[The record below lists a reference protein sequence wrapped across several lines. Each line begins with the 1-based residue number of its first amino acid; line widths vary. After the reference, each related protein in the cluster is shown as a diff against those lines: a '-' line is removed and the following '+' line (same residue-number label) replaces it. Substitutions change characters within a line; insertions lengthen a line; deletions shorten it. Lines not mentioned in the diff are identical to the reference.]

1 MEEKINK
8 IAQMIAASSRVVVF
22 TGAGISTE
30 SGIPDFRGPGGLW
43 TKVDPNDFTID
54 KFLSSETTRR
64 RMWQRMREGGLMADA
79 QPNLAHLAIVELE
92 KMGKLNSVITQ
103 NVDYLHQKAGN
114 AQEIVYELHGNMQW
128 LVCLDCRNRYPIE
141 IVKQNFPSPDHVPTC
156 AACGGILKPD
166 VILFGEALPQHTLMR
181 ASQEAQSCDLL
192 IVIGSSL
199 VVYPAAYMP
208 LYAKRSGA
216 SIVIINNEPTE
227 QDDIADVLINAPAGE
242 TMTRILERLK
252 TLIVFREE

>member
-1 MEEKINK
+1 MEANINK
-8 IAQMIAASSRVVVF
+8 ATHMLAAASRAVVF

-54 KFLSSETTRR
+54 KFLSSETTRKK
-64 RMWQRMREGGLMADA
+64 MWQRFREGGLMADA
-79 QPNLAHLAIVELE
+79 QPNLAHHAIVELE
-92 KMGKLNSVITQ
+92 KMGKLSSVITQ
-103 NVDYLHQKAGN
+103 NVDNLHQKAGN
-114 AQEIVYELHGNMQW
+114 SQHLVHELHGNMQW
-128 LVCLDCRNRYPIE
+128 FVCLNCRERYPIE

-156 AACGGILKPD
+156 DACRGILKPD
-166 VILFGEALPQHTLMR
+166 VVLFGEALPQHTLLR
-181 ASQEAQSCDLL
+181 ASQEAQACDLL

-242 TMTRILERLK
+242 TMTKIITKLK
-252 TLIVFREE
+252 EIMKHKLS

>member
-1 MEEKINK
+1 MEANINK
-8 IAQMIAASSRVVVF
+8 VTKMLAAASRVVVF

-30 SGIPDFRGPGGLW
+30 SGIPDFRGPVGLW

-54 KFLSSETTRR
+54 KFLSSETTRKK
-64 RMWQRMREGGLMADA
+64 MWQRLREGGLMADA
-79 QPNLAHLAIVELE
+79 QPNLAHHAIVELE
-92 KMGKLNSVITQ
+92 KMGKLSSVITQ
-103 NVDYLHQKAGN
+103 NVDNLHQKAGN
-114 AQEIVYELHGNMQW
+114 SPYLVHELHGNMQW
-128 LVCLDCRNRYPIE
+128 LVCLNCRERYPIE
-141 IVKQNFPSPDHVPTC
+141 IVKQNVPSPDHVPTC
-156 AACGGILKPD
+156 DVCHGILKPD

-181 ASQEAQSCDLL
+181 ASQEAQACDLL

-227 QDDIADVLINAPAGE
+227 QDDIADVIINAPAGE
-242 TMTRILERLK
+242 TMTKIITKLK
-252 TLIVFREE
+252 EIMKHKLS

>member
-1 MEEKINK
+1 MEANINK
-8 IAQMIAASSRVVVF
+8 VTQMLAASSRVVVF

-54 KFLSSETTRR
+54 KFLSSGETRKK
-64 RMWQRMREGGLMADA
+64 MWQRMREGGLMADA
-79 QPNLAHLAIVELE
+79 QPNLAHYAIVELE
-92 KMGKLNSVITQ
+92 KMGKLRSVITQ
-103 NVDYLHQKAGN
+103 NVDHLHQKAGN
-114 AQEIVYELHGNMQW
+114 REEIVYELHGNMQW
-128 LVCLDCRNRYPIE
+128 LVCLECRKRYPIE
-141 IVKQNFPSPDHVPTC
+141 IVKQNFPSPDDVPTC

-166 VILFGEALPQHTLMR
+166 VVLFGEALPQHTLMR
-181 ASQEAQSCDLL
+181 ASQEAQACDLL

-216 SIVIINNEPTE
+216 GIVIINNEPTE
-227 QDDIADVLINAPAGE
+227 QDDMADVLINAPAGE
-242 TMTRILERLK
+242 TMTKIIIKLK
-252 TLIVFREE
+252 KIMKDMLS